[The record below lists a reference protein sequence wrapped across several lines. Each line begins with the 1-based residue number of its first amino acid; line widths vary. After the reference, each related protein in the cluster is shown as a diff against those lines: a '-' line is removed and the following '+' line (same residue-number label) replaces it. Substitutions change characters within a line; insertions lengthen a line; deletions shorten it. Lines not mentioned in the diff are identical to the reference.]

1 MEKMINTLEISS
13 SSVKLVV
20 GYELDGQPY
29 VLYAHKVDLYQ
40 AISAGE
46 IVQADQIIN
55 AIKKLVSDVRLNLEL
70 DVSEVVLAL
79 PSLDFEVF
87 RGTQTTNT
95 LSNKIDRIDI
105 KNIMA
110 LFRKNR
116 VDPNKVIVAI
126 LPQTFK
132 TDGEGVFHQLPLG
145 EVSNTLTVEAFLHVL
160 PLWIY
165 NSYIEVV
172 TKAGLKVEKVY
183 ADKHAITELLN
194 NPKSATNTYFLV
206 DFGAKTTSIT
216 FISNDNI
223 YFSRMIN
230 EGSADLTYLLAK
242 KYGLELNVAERLK
255 KDYGLDHRNVSINY
269 PLATGVSEH
278 GEEIKV
284 GLSDIYTTCRD
295 FLNEHLKKIINEIK
309 IVGQTQN
316 MPNLNKY
323 PLLFVGGGSNIYNY
337 EEVIGSDRTFP
348 NKFIVKLDTIGARN
362 LIYAVNLG
370 LIKSYTRYVQD
381 IGDERTSVGTLTRS

>member
-1 MEKMINTLEISS
+1 MEKTINTLEISTS
-13 SSVKLVV
+13 AVKLVV

-29 VLYAHKVDLYQ
+29 VLYAEKVNIVQ
-40 AISAGE
+40 AVSAGE
-46 IVQADQIIN
+46 IVQPDQVIN
-55 AIKKLVSDVRLNLEL
+55 AIKKLVNDARLNLDLEII
-70 DVSEVVLAL
+70 EVVLAL
-79 PSLDFEVF
+79 PSIDFEVF

-132 TDGEGVFHQLPLG
+132 TDGDQVYRQLPLG

-165 NSYIEVV
+165 NAYIEVV
-172 TKAGLKVEKVY
+172 TKAGLKVSKVY
-183 ADKHAITELLN
+183 ADRHALTELLN
-194 NPKSATNTYFLV
+194 NPTSATSTYFLV
-206 DFGAKTTSIT
+206 DFGASTTSIT

-230 EGSADLTYLLAK
+230 EGSLDLTYLLAK
-242 KYGLELNVAERLK
+242 KFGLELMVAERLK

-269 PLATGVSEH
+269 PLASGINEA
-278 GEEIKV
+278 GEELKV
-284 GLSDIYTTCRD
+284 GLTDIYKTCHD
-295 FLNEHLKKIINEIK
+295 FLTDHLKKIINEIK

-348 NKFIVKLDTIGARN
+348 NKFIVKLDTIGARD
-362 LIYAVNLG
+362 LVYAVNLG
-370 LIKSYTRYVQD
+370 LIKAYTRYVQD

>member
-1 MEKMINTLEISS
+1 MEKTINTLEISS
-13 SSVKLVV
+13 SAVKLVV
-20 GYELDGQPY
+20 GYELEGQPY
-29 VLYAHKVDLYQ
+29 VLYASKVDLVQ

-46 IVQADQIIN
+46 IVQSDQIIN
-55 AIKKLVSDVRLNLEL
+55 AIKKLVNDARLNLDLEI
-70 DVSEVVLAL
+70 SEVVLAL

-116 VDPNKVIVAI
+116 VDPNKVLVAI

-132 TDGEGVFHQLPLG
+132 TDGENIFHQLPLG

-160 PLWIY
+160 PIWVY

-172 TKAGLKVEKVY
+172 TKAGLKVNKVY

-194 NPKSATNTYFLV
+194 SPKSATSTYFLV

-230 EGSADLTYLLAK
+230 EGSSDLTYLLAK
-242 KYGLELNVAERLK
+242 KFGLELTVAEQIK
-255 KDYGLDHRNVSINY
+255 KDYGLDHRNVSHNY
-269 PLATGVSEH
+269 PLASGISE
-278 GEEIKV
+278 GGAEIKV
-284 GLSDIYTTCRD
+284 GLTDIYKTCHE
-295 FLNEHLKKIINEIK
+295 FLTEHLTKIINEIK

-323 PLLFVGGGSNIYNY
+323 PLLFIGGGSNIYNY

-348 NKFIVKLDTIGARN
+348 NKFIVKLDTIGARD

-370 LIKSYTRYVQD
+370 LIKAYTRYVQD

>member
-1 MEKMINTLEISS
+1 MEKTINTLDISS

-20 GYELDGQPY
+20 GYELEGQPY
-29 VLYAHKVDLYQ
+29 VLYASKVDLVQ
-40 AISAGE
+40 AISVGE
-46 IVQADQIIN
+46 IVQPDQIIN
-55 AIKKLVSDVRLNLEL
+55 AIKKLVNDARLNLDLEI
-70 DVSEVVLAL
+70 SEVVLAL
-79 PSLDFEVF
+79 PALDFEVF

-95 LSNKIDRIDI
+95 LSSKIDRIDI

-132 TDGEGVFHQLPLG
+132 TDGEAVFHQLPLG

-160 PLWIY
+160 PLWVY

-172 TKAGLKVEKVY
+172 TKAGLKVSKVY

-194 NPKSATNTYFLV
+194 NPKSATSTYFLV

-242 KYGLELNVAERLK
+242 KFGLELTIAERLK
-255 KDYGLDHRNVSINY
+255 KDYGLDHRNVSHNY
-269 PLATGVSEH
+269 PLAMGMSET

-284 GLSDIYTTCRD
+284 GLADIYKTCRD
-295 FLNEHLKKIINEIK
+295 FLSEHLKKIINEIK

-348 NKFIVKLDTIGARN
+348 NKFIVKLDTLGARD

-370 LIKSYTRYVQD
+370 LIKTYTRYVQD